1 MRWARCPNASVWS
14 CACTTSPTSAS
25 TTWRRRSRWRP
36 GRSSPSCTT
45 PGRTCSARWRCVMAD
60 DPLAEA
66 LADLAPDV
74 DVSASWATTG
84 RTIRRR
90 RRRQV
95 AGLVVAGCLVAVA
108 SVSVALARPDGDG
121 VDLAIYVPTPTTTPV
136 PDELTITCD
145 GGVGS
150 LSTDV
155 VQTNPAGVR
164 VTIDGGEAGGTVVVV
179 AEAEPD
185 DATVF
190 LRLAPRASGGR
201 PVSGDGSSYPPGR
214 FEVRCGSLE
223 DGDLRIPRHR
233 CGSRSSIPAAITAT
247 DGRNHVSTRP
257 APSYSWH
264 PTSSKRLSST
274 PSARQPE
281 WSRPGTGPRP
291 QRSWWSWSTT
301 NRSVAQSNSPIGRS
315 TW

>member
-1 MRWARCPNASVWS
+1 MTEATMETAAPK
-14 CACTTSPTSAS
+14 
-25 TTWRRRSRWRP
+25 P
-36 GRSSPSCTT
+36 GTATGT
-45 PGRTCSARWRCVMAD
+45 PIIEVAGVYKRFVKSLD
-60 DPLAEA
+60 LAERIA
-66 LADLAPDV
+66 AKLGSSV
-74 DVSASWATTG
+74 
-84 RTIRRR
+84 REI
-90 RRRQV
+90 
-95 AGLVVAGCLVAVA
+95 VVHAV
-108 SVSVALARPDGDG
+108 DG

-223 DGDLRIPRHR
+223 DGDL
-233 CGSRSSIPAAITAT
+233 SDSSPPVWFEVIDPGGNYGYRWSEPCVNATRTFVFVAPDELEAALVDTF
-247 DGRNHVSTRP
+247 G
-257 APSYSWH
+257 
-264 PTSSKRLSST
+264 
-274 PSARQPE
+274 PSARVVP
-281 WSRPGTGPRP
+281 SGYRAASP
-291 QRSWWSWSTT
+291 
-301 NRSVAQSNSPIGRS
+301 AQLVVLVDDEPVGSAIEFPDRAQYLVMRCE
-315 TW
+315 

>member
-1 MRWARCPNASVWS
+1 
-14 CACTTSPTSAS
+14 
-25 TTWRRRSRWRP
+25 
-36 GRSSPSCTT
+36 
-45 PGRTCSARWRCVMAD
+45 MAD

-223 DGDLRIPRHR
+223 DGDL
-233 CGSRSSIPAAITAT
+233 SDSSPPVWFEVIDLGGNYGYRWSEPCVNATRTFVFVAPDELEAALVDTF
-247 DGRNHVSTRP
+247 G
-257 APSYSWH
+257 
-264 PTSSKRLSST
+264 
-274 PSARQPE
+274 PSARVVP
-281 WSRPGTGPRP
+281 SGYRAASP
-291 QRSWWSWSTT
+291 
-301 NRSVAQSNSPIGRS
+301 AQLVVLVDDEPVGSAIEFPDRAQYLVMRCE
-315 TW
+315 